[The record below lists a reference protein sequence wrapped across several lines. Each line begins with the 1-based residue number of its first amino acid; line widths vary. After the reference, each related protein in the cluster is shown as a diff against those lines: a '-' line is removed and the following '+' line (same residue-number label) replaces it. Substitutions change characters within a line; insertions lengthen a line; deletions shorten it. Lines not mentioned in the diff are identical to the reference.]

1 MAIKVGREKTR
12 GQGAG
17 AGRGMRD
24 DRPPKAGKLR
34 SEDGRPL
41 RSDDGR
47 PLRSDAGKGEG
58 RKQRSEVGG

>member
-41 RSDDGR
+41 RSD
-47 PLRSDAGKGEG
+47 AGKGEG

>member
-1 MAIKVGREKTR
+1 
-12 GQGAG
+12 
-17 AGRGMRD
+17 MRD

-41 RSDDGR
+41 RSDEGR